1 MIQKHKQHIN
11 SGIGVSNH
19 EFYQIPVIGEVH
31 LHEDES
37 ENAANFSLGKQIQN
51 FRKQDRQTITVR
63 ALDDALAGEGIIKND
78 LLTVNLKEH
87 PRNGDIA
94 AVTFGPKLFIRKIF
108 FQKEFIR
115 LDTSD
120 EAQSPLIIDAHT
132 PDFLILGKITMV
144 VREL

>member
-1 MIQKHKQHIN
+1 MQKNKQQLH
-11 SGIGVSNH
+11 SDLGVSNH

-31 LHEDES
+31 LHEDEWEGAS
-37 ENAANFSLGKQIQN
+37 NFSLGKQIQN

-63 ALDDALAGEGIIKND
+63 ALDDALAGEGILKND
-78 LLTVNLKEH
+78 LLTVNLKER

-94 AVTFGPKLFIRKIF
+94 AVTFGSKLFIRKIF

-115 LDTSD
+115 LDISD

-132 PDFLILGKITMV
+132 PDFLILGKVTMV
-144 VREL
+144 VRELS